1 MLIWASFTTTSIGI
15 EQWFFVQCYLPL
27 RAMQCR
33 WLYGP
38 LWIKNGQWK
47 FLSWVSHTNRTSNE
61 FHLTIDT
68 YWFEF
73 TLLPG
78 RWRLYVVCCALPGL
92 MSFIVLCFLPESPKF
107 VLSQGKQ
114 AEAYQIL
121 QTMNRINNGKN
132 AKLDEFEI
140 LEEKESIE
148 NRERILQ
155 LKKGK
160 YPLLSSI
167 WNQTAPL
174 FRPPHLKPALLLCF
188 IQVWV
193 YYTCYGFY
201 MLYADVLNR
210 MVTNVKVC
218 NVLYI
223 YNVYQPHAL
232 VLLKLI

>member
-1 MLIWASFTTTSIGI
+1 MNSI
-15 EQWFFVQCYLPL
+15 Y
-27 RAMQCR
+27 
-33 WLYGP
+33 
-38 LWIKNGQWK
+38 
-47 FLSWVSHTNRTSNE
+47 
-61 FHLTIDT
+61 HLTHTD
-68 YWFEF
+68 FSSLF
-73 TLLPG
+73 FG
-78 RWRLYVVCCALPGL
+78 RWRLYVVVCALPGL
-92 MSFIVLCFLPESPKF
+92 LSFIVLCFLPESPKF

-121 QTMNRINNGKN
+121 QKMNRINNGKT

-155 LKKGK
+155 FQKGK

-210 MVTNVKVC
+210 MVTNVQHPLTQRILVC
-218 NVLYI
+218 DVLNMI
-223 YNVYQPHAL
+223 PPHHNTSTHGEVSCFL
-232 VLLKLI
+232 HNNLTDTSLLKLALSGDM